1 MLHHLCAPSNYPE
14 FFNFRI
20 AHLFLN
26 LLMELIQSSAT
37 ARLQRSEIASFE
49 T

>member
-14 FFNFRI
+14 FFNSKI

-26 LLMELIQSSAT
+26 SLKELIQSSAT
-37 ARLQRSEIASFE
+37 ARLQRFEIASFE

>member
-1 MLHHLCAPSNYPE
+1 MLHHLYAPSNYLE
-14 FFNFRI
+14 FFNSKI

-26 LLMELIQSSAT
+26 LIMELIQSSAT
-37 ARLQRSEIASFE
+37 ARLQRFEIASFE